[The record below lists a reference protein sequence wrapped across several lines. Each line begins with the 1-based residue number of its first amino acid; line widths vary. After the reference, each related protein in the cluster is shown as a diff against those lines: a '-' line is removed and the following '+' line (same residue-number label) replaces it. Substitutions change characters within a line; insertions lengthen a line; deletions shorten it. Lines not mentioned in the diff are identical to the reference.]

1 MAQVLVTGVGG
12 GVGQSI
18 VKSLQATP
26 YSVVAVD
33 SDPLAAGLYGAQ
45 RGYTVPMAAESGPYV
60 SRLIEIA
67 TRERCALLFPGLDAE
82 LPVLAANAERLLDAG
97 VRVVVSAA
105 EVVDI
110 ADDKLATARFLE
122 ARGFPAPHT
131 VPLSECRGLEPH
143 GALVLKPRRGGTRSR
158 GVFVVR
164 TPTELEH
171 CRGLVNSENYVA
183 QELIE
188 GDEYTCGSV
197 TLDGRCHGTIVMRR
211 ILRDGDTYKAF
222 VVTDER
228 LHAHVKAV
236 AEALGPVGPCNVQL
250 RVRGGTPYVF
260 EINARCSGT
269 THARALAGFNE
280 PLMTADYL
288 LAGRLP
294 AYAIRGITVLRY
306 WQELVVEGRRVSAL
320 TVSGVVDGDGTRL

>member
-171 CRGLVNSENYVA
+171 CRGLVNSENYAA

-294 AYAIRGITVLRY
+294 AYAIREITVLRY

>member
-1 MAQVLVTGVGG
+1 MAQVVVTGVGG

-18 VKSLQATP
+18 VKSLHATP
-26 YSVVAVD
+26 YSVIAVD

-45 RGYTVPMAAESGPYV
+45 RGYTIPVASESAPYL

-82 LPVLAANAERLLDAG
+82 LPVLAANTERFREAG
-97 VRVVVSAA
+97 VRVVVSPA
-105 EVVDI
+105 EVVAI

-131 VPLSECRGLEPH
+131 LPLSECRGLEPH
-143 GALVLKPRRGGTRSR
+143 RALVLKPRRGGTRSR
-158 GVFVVR
+158 GVFVAQ
-164 TPTELEH
+164 TAAELERG
-171 CRGLVNSENYVA
+171 RGLVNPEKYVA
-183 QELIE
+183 QELID
-188 GDEYTCGSV
+188 GDEYTCGAL
-197 TLDGRCHGTIVMRR
+197 TLDGKCHGTIVMRR

-222 VVTDER
+222 VVADER

-236 AEALGPVGPCNVQL
+236 AEALGPFGPCNFQL
-250 RVRGGTPYVF
+250 RVRDGTPYVF

-269 THARALAGFNE
+269 THARTLAGFNE

-294 AYAIRGITVLRY
+294 AYAIREITVLRY
-306 WQELVVEGRRVSAL
+306 WQELVVEGQRVSAL

>member
-26 YSVVAVD
+26 YSVIAVD
-33 SDPLAAGLYGAQ
+33 SDPLATGLYGAR
-45 RGYTVPMAAESGPYV
+45 RGYTVPVAAESAPYV

-67 TRERCALLFPGLDAE
+67 ARERCALLFPGLDAE
-82 LPVLAANAERLLDAG
+82 LPVLAANADRLLDAG
-97 VRVVVSAA
+97 VRVVVSSA
-105 EVVDI
+105 EVVAI

-122 ARGFPAPHT
+122 TRGFPVPHT
-131 VPLSECRGLEPH
+131 LLLSECRGLEPH
-143 GALVLKPRRGGTRSR
+143 RALVLKPRCGGARSS

-164 TPTELEH
+164 SPADLER
-171 CRGLVNSENYVA
+171 CRRLVSPENYVA
-183 QELIE
+183 QELID
-188 GDEYTCGSV
+188 GDEYTGGSV
-197 TLDGRCHGTIVMRR
+197 TLDGKCHGTIVMRR

-236 AEALGPVGPCNVQL
+236 AEALGPFGPCNVQL
-250 RVRGGTPYVF
+250 RVRDGTPYVF

-294 AYAIRGITVLRY
+294 AYAIREITVLRY
-306 WQELVVEGRRVSAL
+306 WQELVVEGPRVSAIK
-320 TVSGVVDGDGTRL
+320 TSGVVDGDGTRL